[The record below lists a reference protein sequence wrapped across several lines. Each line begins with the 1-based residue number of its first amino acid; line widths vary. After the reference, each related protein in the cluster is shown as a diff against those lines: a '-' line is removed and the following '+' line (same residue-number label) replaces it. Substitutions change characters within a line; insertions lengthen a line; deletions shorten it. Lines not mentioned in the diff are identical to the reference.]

1 MPLPSFPWVANVM
14 VHQLGTHI
22 HSKEIECLDNNN
34 SNVNV
39 LPIKSSRKRPAML
52 VLPEFSPEKVF
63 YSEKRKIENVE
74 VAFQG
79 REYCV
84 LSKKGRRENMEDRY
98 KVITDIAGD
107 SNQAFFAVVDGHGGQ
122 AAADYVADNL
132 GKNILSALENLVEAD
147 QHTVDQ
153 AIRGGYLETDKGF
166 LSQGGFVHRCNGVWR
181 LQGTLAVSRAIGD
194 LHLKEWII
202 SEPEIQKVPLTSECD
217 FLIMASDGLW
227 DKVSEQEAV
236 DVVSREEVNTMESCK
251 KLVDISS
258 SRGNKDDITVLV
270 INLQTFVA
278 APVSSAC

>member
-1 MPLPSFPWVANVM
+1 MINIEDFHWFFSIILFSILPDHSPSSIPGIMETVVSMPLPSFPWVANVM

-107 SNQAFFAVVDGHGGQ
+107 SNQVHCPFNIPFF
-122 AAADYVADNL
+122 
-132 GKNILSALENLVEAD
+132 
-147 QHTVDQ
+147 
-153 AIRGGYLETDKGF
+153 
-166 LSQGGFVHRCNGVWR
+166 
-181 LQGTLAVSRAIGD
+181 
-194 LHLKEWII
+194 
-202 SEPEIQKVPLTSECD
+202 
-217 FLIMASDGLW
+217 
-227 DKVSEQEAV
+227 
-236 DVVSREEVNTMESCK
+236 SCK
-251 KLVDISS
+251 LLFFPFSH
-258 SRGNKDDITVLV
+258 
-270 INLQTFVA
+270 
-278 APVSSAC
+278 